1 MIAWIAGIG
10 AAVCLIYYIIIVLYA
25 GVSTSFSW
33 IWLVGTVFFGLIGL
47 GNWYRKGHPKKIPLW
62 MPVSAFT
69 FLTAALVIFCVVET
83 LVFMGAA
90 SSDTANLDY
99 VIVLGAKVREDGISK
114 SLKARL
120 DKAIEYSQM
129 NPGTILI
136 LSGGQGAD
144 EPVSEAKA
152 MYDYLLYNGIPAE
165 QMVLENVS
173 TSTVEN
179 IAYSKA
185 LIDHMEQKKRE
196 EAARK
201 GWRTV
206 APGPY
211 LEVEEKPIQIGVL
224 TSNFHVFR
232 ARKIAEKWGIP
243 GIHGIASKSDP
254 ILFPHLCVRE
264 CIAILKDKLMGNM

>member
-1 MIAWIAGIG
+1 MCAWIAGIG
-10 AAVCLIYYIIIVLYA
+10 TAVCLIYYVIIVLYA
-25 GVSTSFSW
+25 GISTSFSG
-33 IWLVGTVFFGLIGL
+33 IWLVGAAFFGLIGL
-47 GNWYRKGHPKKIPLW
+47 GNWYQKGHPKKVPLW

-69 FLTAALVIFCVVET
+69 VLITAFVIFCVVET

-90 SSDTANLDY
+90 SSDAVNLDY
-99 VIVLGAKVREDGISK
+99 VIVLGAKVREDGISN

-136 LSGGQGAD
+136 LSGGQGED
-144 EPVSEAKA
+144 EPSSEAKV
-152 MYDYLLYNGIPAE
+152 MYDYLLYNGVPAQ

-179 IAYSKA
+179 IAYSKV

-201 GWRTV
+201 SSRVV

-211 LEVEEKPIQIGVL
+211 LEVEDKPIQVGVL

-243 GIHGIASKSDP
+243 GVHGIASKSDP

-264 CIAILKDKLMGNM
+264 CAAILKDKLMGNL

>member
-10 AAVCLIYYIIIVLYA
+10 AAVCLIYYIIIILYA
-25 GVSTSFSW
+25 GFSTSFSW
-33 IWLVGTVFFGLIGL
+33 IWLVGAVFFGLIGL

-69 FLTAALVIFCVVET
+69 FLTAALVIFCVVEI
-83 LVFMGAA
+83 LVFVGAA

-99 VIVLGAKVREDGISK
+99 VIVLGAKVREDGISN

-129 NPGTILI
+129 NPGTVLI

-152 MYDYLLYNGIPAE
+152 MYEYLLYNGVPAE

-179 IAYSKA
+179 IAYSKV

-201 GWRTV
+201 GRQIV

-211 LEVEEKPIQIGVL
+211 LEVEEKPIQVGVL
-224 TSNFHVFR
+224 TSSFHVFR
-232 ARKIAEKWGIP
+232 ARKIAEKWGLA
-243 GIHGIASKSDP
+243 GIHGISSKSDP

-264 CIAILKDKLMGNM
+264 CITILKDKLMGNM